1 MRFCFMLLVLVLV
14 GCGDCPDC
22 VDCVDALDV
31 PDAGPVDALDVPDA
45 GPAGPAD
52 AHPELNLC
60 HPMPVTFECD
70 DGECIVGAY
79 RCNGYRDCAGGE
91 DEEGCPDAG

>member
-22 VDCVDALDV
+22 VDALDALDV
-31 PDAGPVDALDVPDA
+31 PDAEPADAE
-45 GPAGPAD
+45 PAD

-60 HPMPVTFECD
+60 HPMPVEFECE
-70 DGECIVGAY
+70 DGDCIVGAY
-79 RCNGYRDCAGGE
+79 RCNSYRDCAGGE
-91 DEEGCPDAG
+91 DEEGCPDVG